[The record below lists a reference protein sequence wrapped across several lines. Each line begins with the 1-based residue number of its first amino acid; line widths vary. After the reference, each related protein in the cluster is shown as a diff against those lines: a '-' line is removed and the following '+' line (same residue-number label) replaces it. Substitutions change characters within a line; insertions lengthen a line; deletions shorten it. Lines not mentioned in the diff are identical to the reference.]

1 MSPIQYRR
9 SVALLAAAAFAIS
22 SCGGGGSGGSTGST
36 AACNTQAVLSGAT
49 GLPTTGN
56 VVPMTVDGGPVVNGG
71 LAGTIN
77 QAYVTITICAPGSTN
92 CQNYDHIW
100 VDTGSSGLRLFCS
113 AFAAT
118 LPTSQLNGNVVA
130 NCEQFINSY
139 VWGAVRV
146 ADVKIAGE
154 SASSVPIQVIGDTT
168 VPASAPSSC
177 ASGTAINSV
186 GGMNGMGANGI
197 LGIGVFQEDCG
208 LGCQNNSPPPA
219 SFYYTCPGGTCSSV
233 NMAIASQLQNVVG
246 LFPVDNNGTLIQMP
260 SLPTGSAPT
269 ATGSLIFGIDT
280 QSNNMLGNALVFAV
294 SPDNVPSLTP
304 GFIDTTTTYGDMSEP
319 ASYIDSGSNGFF
331 FNDPALTLC
340 TGTSSGFYCPTST
353 TPLSATMKSYVGS
366 TNLTSF
372 TYNFDIADILS
383 STDIAFND
391 VGGPS
396 GACTNT
402 PCTFDWGLPFFYG
415 RNVFTA
421 IEGMTIGGNLGP
433 FFAAST
439 P

>member
-36 AACNTQAVLSGAT
+36 AACDTQAVLSGAT

-56 VVPMTVDGGPVVNGG
+56 VVPMTVDGGPVVNGS

-100 VDTGSSGLRLFCS
+100 VDTGSTGLRLFCS

-118 LPTSQLNGNVVA
+118 LPASQINGNVVA
-130 NCEQFINSY
+130 NCEQFITSY

-154 SASSVPIQVIGDTT
+154 TASSVPIQVIGDTS

-186 GGMNGMGANGI
+186 SGMTNGMGANGI
-197 LGIGVFQEDCG
+197 LGIAVFQQDCG
-208 LGCQNNSPPPA
+208 GGCATNVPA
-219 SFYYTCPGGTCSSV
+219 PAAFYYTCPGGSCAAV
-233 NMAIASQLQNVVG
+233 NMPTASQLQNVAG
-246 LFPVDNNGTLIQMP
+246 LFPVDNNGTLVQMP
-260 SLPTGSAPT
+260 SLPTGGAPT

-280 QSNNMLGNALVFAV
+280 QSNNQLGTALVFSV
-294 SPDNVPSLTP
+294 SPDTTSNP
-304 GFIDTTTTYGDMSEP
+304 GFISTTTTYGDMSEP

-331 FNDPALTLC
+331 FNDPAIAAC
-340 TGTSSGFYCPTST
+340 SSGFFCPPS
-353 TPLSATMKSYVGS
+353 PVMLSATMSSYQGS

-372 TYNFDIADILS
+372 TYNFNIADVS
-383 STDIAFND
+383 SSMNNIAFND
-391 VGGPS
+391 VGGS
-396 GACTNT
+396 VGACSNAG
-402 PCTFDWGLPFFYG
+402 CTFDWGLPFFYG
-415 RNVFTA
+415 RSVFTGL
-421 IEGMTIGGNLGP
+421 EGKTIGGNLGP

>member
-1 MSPIQYRR
+1 MSPIQYRQ

-22 SCGGGGSGGSTGST
+22 SCGGGGGSGGSSGST
-36 AACNTQAVLSGAT
+36 AACNTQAALSGAT

-56 VVPMTVDGGPVVNGG
+56 VVPMTVDGGPVVNGS

-100 VDTGSSGLRLFCS
+100 VDTGSTGLRLFCS

-118 LPTSQLNGNVVA
+118 LPASQINGNAVA
-130 NCEQFINSY
+130 NCEQFITSY
-139 VWGAVRV
+139 TWGAVRV
-146 ADVKIAGE
+146 ADVRIAGE
-154 SASSVPIQVIGDTT
+154 SAGSVPIQVIGDTS

-186 GGMNGMGANGI
+186 SGTNNGMGANGI
-197 LGIGVFQEDCG
+197 LGIAVFQQDCG
-208 LGCQNNSPPPA
+208 PGCAAPNAPPNA
-219 SFYYTCPGGTCSSV
+219 FYYTCPGGTCAAV
-233 NMAIASQLQNVVG
+233 NMPTASQLQNVAG

-260 SLPTGSAPT
+260 SLPSGSAPT

-280 QSNNMLGNALVFAV
+280 QSNNMLGTALVFAV
-294 SPDNVPSLTP
+294 SPATGPNP

-331 FNDPALTLC
+331 FNDPLTPC
-340 TGTSSGFYCPTST
+340 TGTSSGFYCPSTT

-372 TYNFDIADILS
+372 TYNFNIANISS
-383 STDIAFND
+383 STNLAFDD
-391 VGGPS
+391 VGGPA
-396 GACTNT
+396 GACSAAG
-402 PCTFDWGLPFFYG
+402 CTFDWGLPFFYG
-415 RNVFTA
+415 RSVFTA
-421 IEGMTIGGNLGP
+421 IEGKTIGGNLGP